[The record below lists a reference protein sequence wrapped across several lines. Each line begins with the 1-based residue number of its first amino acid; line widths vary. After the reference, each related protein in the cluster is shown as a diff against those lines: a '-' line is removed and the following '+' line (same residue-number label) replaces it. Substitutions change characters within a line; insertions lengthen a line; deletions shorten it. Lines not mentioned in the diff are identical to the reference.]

1 MTENKNK
8 EPSILTL
15 LKSAPLVTLP
25 PHAAHSSWPD
35 IRRPTWSAL
44 GDKLTAQEQLVT
56 RLLPSNQ
63 WISLRLD
70 LKGFSSQSKRLFPSR
85 KYSPLF
91 ATAMHNTLLALM
103 TETQAHYGFTQSDE
117 ITLLLP
123 PHYNQQRQ
131 TWNPHPFNGK
141 RDKLVSLTASFASVV
156 LMQQFMK
163 LGVPLPFQ
171 QLEKDAESSG
181 KDSSLKPTV
190 QFDARAASWD
200 SLQDAFELIL
210 WRAQDCT
217 VNGLSDAVCKSD
229 LPEKRALTELNSW
242 QKVKVLHENGL
253 LPLEEHQAHGVFIE
267 RQVKSVEAV
276 DLSTGLNVV
285 VERGVLVHIPG
296 SVLVNVMSG
305 LIHLDT

>member
-1 MTENKNK
+1 MTENTEK
-8 EPSILTL
+8 EQSIHTL

-25 PHAAHSSWPD
+25 PQAAHSSWPD
-35 IRRPTWSAL
+35 IRRPTWSTL
-44 GDKLTAQEQLVT
+44 GDKLTRQEQLVT

-85 KYSPLF
+85 RYSPVF
-91 ATAMHNTLLALM
+91 ANRYAQHSAG
-103 TETQAHYGFTQSDE
+103 AHDGNSSQLW
-117 ITLLLP
+117 I
-123 PHYNQQRQ
+123 HA

-163 LGVPLPFQ
+163 LGVPLPFLAPE
-171 QLEKDAESSG
+171 QLENDVESG
-181 KDSSLKPTV
+181 KDSSLKLT
-190 QFDARAASWD
+190 
-200 SLQDAFELIL
+200 
-210 WRAQDCT
+210 DCT
-217 VNGLSDAVCKSD
+217 VNGLSDAVHKSD
-229 LPEKRALTELNSW
+229 LPGKRALTELNSW

-253 LPLEEHQAHGVFIE
+253 LPLEEHQAYGVFIE

-276 DLSTGLNVV
+276 DLKTGLNVA

-296 SVLVNVMSG
+296 SVLVNVKAG
-305 LIHLDT
+305 LINLDSREK